1 MMNLEAK
8 ALFDQ
13 FGRKL
18 KTGKR
23 EFYRKIRAI
32 KEGDIYAVDYPSA
45 HKWGRACRYRTSYN
59 ELAMLALSEL
69 LECSGVESI
78 DASET
83 RNGEYVDYL
92 NVGDPYIPTVVR
104 CTAWTHEFRI
114 ARGGYAEFVK

>member
-1 MMNLEAK
+1 MTLEAK

-18 KTGKR
+18 HTGKR

-32 KEGDIYAVDYPSA
+32 KEGDINTEDFPATFAWERSCYRSPSY
-45 HKWGRACRYRTSYN
+45 K
-59 ELAMLALSEL
+59 EVAMEALDEL
-69 LECSGVESI
+69 LETSGVESI

-92 NVGDPYIPTVVR
+92 NFGDPYIPTVVR
-104 CTAWTHEFRI
+104 CTAWVHEFRI

>member
-18 KTGKR
+18 HTRKR

-32 KEGDIYAVDYPSA
+32 KEGDINAEDFPATFAWERSCY
-45 HKWGRACRYRTSYN
+45 CRPPYN
-59 ELAMLALSEL
+59 GIAMQALSEL
-69 LECSGVESI
+69 LETSGVEAI
-78 DASET
+78 HASET

-92 NVGDPYIPTVVR
+92 NFGDPYVPTVVR
-104 CTAWTHEFRI
+104 CTAWVHEFRI